1 MAAAEPDPR
10 KRCVRP
16 LIAGSFRTRSSI
28 SCVPARSAF
37 RVTLVAEPRWRG
49 SISAIGR
56 PETSTSSFG
65 DVVERHFFR
74 HVALHPASRMRMMW
88 AGGKRP
94 VSSSSLRSM
103 TSASRAIDSCT
114 GTGPVGFPAATG
126 AEGVEARAR
135 RGWTL
140 LGRRA
145 LGLREIDHDLFQ
157 FVEIGVLARFVEVR
171 QPGPRETRRR
181 PLGTRIHPLDA
192 RLQRAEREF
201 SVRVA
206 LPRLGAHTSRR

>member
-1 MAAAEPDPR
+1 VGRREKARELVLAEIDALREPGNRLLHGNGPR
-10 KRCVRP
+10 RFSRC
-16 LIAGSFRTRSSI
+16 
-28 SCVPARSAF
+28 
-37 RVTLVAEPRWRG
+37 
-49 SISAIGR
+49 
-56 PETSTSSFG
+56 
-65 DVVERHFFR
+65 D
-74 HVALHPASRMRMMW
+74 
-88 AGGKRP
+88 GG
-94 VSSSSLRSM
+94 
-103 TSASRAIDSCT
+103 
-114 GTGPVGFPAATG
+114 
-126 AEGVEARAR
+126 EGVEARAR